1 MKTILIVVLALALAG
16 CDKKPEPVAQQS
28 VDALGQW
35 QPDLDGPIAELDS
48 LLQTLNQQQHINRV
62 AGQLATLYD
71 AKLYQ
76 LYLRKL
82 ATLEGDARR
91 KLQEE
96 QRAWLEE
103 RLRISRAAAEQFR
116 SGSIASFISSQAFID
131 ETRSR
136 MEAFETR

>member
-1 MKTILIVVLALALAG
+1 MKAVLLIMAALLLTG
-16 CDKKPEPVAQQS
+16 CDKKPDPVAEAP
-28 VDALGQW
+28 VDVLGQW
-35 QPDLDGPIAELDS
+35 QPDLDGPIAELEA

-62 AGQLATLYD
+62 ASQLATLYD

-82 ATLEGDARR
+82 AVLEGEARST
-91 KLQEE
+91 LQEE

-116 SGSIASFISSQAFID
+116 SGSIASFISSHLDIPWVAG
-131 ETRSR
+131 
-136 MEAFETR
+136 